1 MMSLIGTL
9 IVVIVVTVFA
19 GFNKDYT
26 CSINLLYRTFDNVP
40 VFLAIM
46 ASFVAGVIVA
56 LPYAFFHRHARKEK
70 IKAKEDELKK
80 EHDKNHDKKVVA
92 NDKNSDAKADSGDV
106 KKFSLFGKKKKDD
119 EKLADASS
127 AQDEKPADISPEAAA
142 RLEEIDKLSPRI

>member
-56 LPYAFFHRHARKEK
+56 LPYVFVRRHARKVKIEK
-70 IKAKEDELKK
+70 AEKQVESNEKVSEAKPVSATE
-80 EHDKNHDKKVVA
+80 N
-92 NDKNSDAKADSGDV
+92 
-106 KKFSLFGKKKKDD
+106 KFSLFSKKKKD
-119 EKLADASS
+119 E
-127 AQDEKPADISPEAAA
+127 EKPSDNISATDGEKHLDTPNEAAVKS
-142 RLEEIDKLSPRI
+142 E